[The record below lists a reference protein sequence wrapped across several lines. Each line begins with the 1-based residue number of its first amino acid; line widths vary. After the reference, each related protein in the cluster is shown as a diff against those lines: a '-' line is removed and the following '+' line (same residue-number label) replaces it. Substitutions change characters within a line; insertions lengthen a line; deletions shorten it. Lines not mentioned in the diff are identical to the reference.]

1 MSSSDAVQTAKA
13 VAAKKN
19 IVIDPEVVRKR
30 RAEKAAQRASAEAAA
45 VTNKDS
51 VTADAASP
59 AHMGFMPRPMV
70 DVTQSEAGPSNV
82 RIKLMTWNL
91 LAQCLVR
98 RELFPGS
105 DLMKFKDRAPVIE
118 KEFLHYAP
126 DIACL
131 QEVDKIEHHGPI
143 FQKAGYAYKY
153 TTVYDS
159 KKHGLCILWKK
170 SAFEYIGER
179 IVRLDDAEIGRRGRT
194 ESKRTACSRVTRNAG
209 LLVALKST
217 AGHSGV
223 ILCTHHLFWHAR
235 HVYERARQCA
245 ILLTEISNFRE
256 VNPEWQSYPCF
267 FTGDFNIQPSEATY
281 RLLTGVAL
289 SPEMIDELRY
299 STVVHSSLDKYLAK
313 QAALAACEN
322 VASQPN
328 EDDGTD
334 VESNDKDDQQ
344 SSVVYAQPEGDEDR
358 VLKNTRPAKPED
370 GLLTLEELQEV
381 YRPWNGRLTSAYG
394 SYGWRMLN
402 ERGNYFGERNEQVEA
417 ETEYAPT
424 NENAPDIAKVREG
437 YYEPAYTN
445 ITPLWRCTLDYIFI
459 VASPSA
465 DKVTVRKEPSDHMPM
480 MVEVEW

>member
-1 MSSSDAVQTAKA
+1 MRLFCSDA
-13 VAAKKN
+13 
-19 IVIDPEVVRKR
+19 
-30 RAEKAAQRASAEAAA
+30 S
-45 VTNKDS
+45 
-51 VTADAASP
+51 
-59 AHMGFMPRPMV
+59 
-70 DVTQSEAGPSNV
+70 
-82 RIKLMTWNL
+82 
-91 LAQCLVR
+91 R
-98 RELFPGS
+98 RERSKL
-105 DLMKFKDRAPVIE
+105 
-118 KEFLHYAP
+118 
-126 DIACL
+126 IAS
-131 QEVDKIEHHGPI
+131 
-143 FQKAGYAYKY
+143 
-153 TTVYDS
+153 TV
-159 KKHGLCILWKK
+159 
-170 SAFEYIGER
+170 
-179 IVRLDDAEIGRRGRT
+179 
-194 ESKRTACSRVTRNAG
+194 
-209 LLVALKST
+209 
-217 AGHSGV
+217 
-223 ILCTHHLFWHAR
+223 
-235 HVYERARQCA
+235 
-245 ILLTEISNFRE
+245 
-256 VNPEWQSYPCF
+256 
-267 FTGDFNIQPSEATY
+267 DFNIQPSEATY

-445 ITPLWRCTLDYIFI
+445 SKISVSYKKHLRRLICMPHHPVTPLWRCTLDYIFI

-465 DKVTVRKEPSDHMPM
+465 DKVTVRRLLPTHRLALMEPGLPRQGKEPSDHMPM